1 MIVAFDNTFLS
12 IAFNPGSPPR
22 PDPSTGVPIP
32 HCALRVEAM
41 IDAHSKRGDTVL
53 IPTPCLS
60 EMLCAVPDIE
70 KAISTINKSVAFD
83 LAAFDARC
91 AVDLADAIRRAVAAG
106 DKKSGIGAGWQEIK
120 FDRQIAVIAKV
131 GGAEVFYSDDSTQSK
146 FAKMLGMSVKHTWDL
161 DLPSEFAQ
169 IDGLDQMT

>member
-12 IAFNPGSPPR
+12 VAFNPASSPR
-22 PDPSTGVPIP
+22 PNPSTGVPIS
-32 HCALRVEAM
+32 HCVLRVEAM

-70 KAISTINKSVAFD
+70 KAISTITKSVAFD

-91 AVDLADAIRRAVAAG
+91 AIDLADAIRRAKAGG
-106 DKKSGIGAGWQEIK
+106 DKKSGVSAGWQEIK
-120 FDRQIAVIAKV
+120 FDRQIAIIAKV
-131 GGAEVFYSDDSTQSK
+131 GGAEIFYSDDLTQSA
-146 FAKMLGMSVKHTWDL
+146 FAKMLGMRVKHTWDL
-161 DLPSEFAQ
+161 DLPPEFAQ
-169 IDGLDQMT
+169 IDALDKLT